1 MSAKLLFFCFLSA
14 SVLILGLY
22 FLSDILRPFI
32 IGFLL
37 AYFLDPLTDKIE
49 NFKIPR
55 SLGALFLIFIAFL
68 IFIIFFLFIL
78 PVFYRQFY
86 QFVQMLPIFYEWI
99 LNTLEHNLERV
110 AGNKIQIHE
119 NVENF
124 QESIKNNIGFLF
136 DSFLSSTLGVFN
148 FVLDTFITLI
158 LTFYL
163 LLDWDRIV
171 TFISSLIPKR
181 QKQTISKIFID
192 IDLVLSQLFR
202 GQLSVCFILSIYYGL
217 SLFFIGLEGGLIIG
231 IFAGFISFIP
241 LVGAFIGGGLA
252 VLLSIFQF
260 FESPIFIFFIFIV
273 FIIGQIVE
281 GNFLTPKLVGQS
293 AGIHPIWLILS
304 LAFFGK
310 IGGITGL
317 ILALPIAA
325 ILGVLGRHLLK
336 FYFSSIFFNSKG
348 T

>member
-1 MSAKLLFFCFLSA
+1 
-14 SVLILGLY
+14 
-22 FLSDILRPFI
+22 
-32 IGFLL
+32 
-37 AYFLDPLTDKIE
+37 
-49 NFKIPR
+49 
-55 SLGALFLIFIAFL
+55 
-68 IFIIFFLFIL
+68 
-78 PVFYRQFY
+78 
-86 QFVQMLPIFYEWI
+86 MLPIFYEWI
-99 LNTLEHNLERV
+99 LNTLEHSLERV

-119 NVENF
+119 NVKNF
-124 QESIKNNIGFLF
+124 EESIKNNIGFLF
-136 DSFLSSTLGVFN
+136 DSFLSSTLGIFN
-148 FVLDTFITLI
+148 FVLDSFITLI

>member
-1 MSAKLLFFCFLSA
+1 MQEILIEIFDKPLGIIIAQLISATRFT
-14 SVLILGLY
+14 I
-22 FLSDILRPFI
+22 
-32 IGFLL
+32 
-37 AYFLDPLTDKIE
+37 
-49 NFKIPR
+49 
-55 SLGALFLIFIAFL
+55 
-68 IFIIFFLFIL
+68 
-78 PVFYRQFY
+78 
-86 QFVQMLPIFYEWI
+86 
-99 LNTLEHNLERV
+99 
-110 AGNKIQIHE
+110 
-119 NVENF
+119 
-124 QESIKNNIGFLF
+124 
-136 DSFLSSTLGVFN
+136 
-148 FVLDTFITLI
+148 
-158 LTFYL
+158 YL
-163 LLDWDRIV
+163 
-171 TFISSLIPKR
+171 SLI
-181 QKQTISKIFID
+181 
-192 IDLVLSQLFR
+192 
-202 GQLSVCFILSIYYGL
+202 
-217 SLFFIGLEGGLIIG
+217 
-231 IFAGFISFIP
+231 
-241 LVGAFIGGGLA
+241 AFIGGGLA